1 MEIVLVGTVAEGHDQ
16 VIFMTPHMPDMAWG
30 KRNDLSISDEQH
42 CEYSDH
48 VCDGHHVTI
57 M

>member
-1 MEIVLVGTVAEGHDQ
+1 MQNVLVGTVTGGQ
-16 VIFMTPHMPDMAWG
+16 MTFMTPHMADMAWG

>member
-1 MEIVLVGTVAEGHDQ
+1 MQNVLVGTVAGGQ
-16 VIFMTPHMPDMAWG
+16 VIFMTHTWPDLAWST
-30 KRNDLSISDEQH
+30 KNNLSISDEQH
-42 CEYSDH
+42 CEYNDH